1 MTRDEA
7 EQMRLGLER
16 RISMLQP
23 DATPRWGR
31 LTAPL
36 MICHLSDQLRIALGQ
51 LPARPRRSI
60 LRYAIF
66 RELALYMLPWPQGN
80 VEGASEMFSTPPA
93 QWPED
98 IMTLRGLMGRLVEEE
113 HRGRWPDHP
122 IFGHM
127 SRGDWLALTRRHFD
141 HHLRQFGV

>member
-7 EQMRLGLER
+7 EQMRLELER
-16 RISMLQP
+16 RITTLQP
-23 DATPRWGR
+23 DATPQWGR

-36 MICHLSDQLRIALGQ
+36 MICHLSDQLRIALGD
-51 LPARPRRSI
+51 LAARPRRS
-60 LRYAIF
+60 LFRHAVF
-66 RELALYMLPWPQGN
+66 RELGLYVLPWPKGAI
-80 VEGASEMFSTPPA
+80 EGPPEAFSTPPA

-98 IMTLRGLMGRLVEEE
+98 VLTLRALLGRLVEDE
-113 HRGRWPDHP
+113 HRRRWPDHP

-127 SRGDWLALTRRHFD
+127 SRHAWLALTRRHFE